1 MIRVYRVKA
10 VPLVI
15 STGYYFILMCG
26 DEEVVGFKYEDDAD
40 KICDLLNSQDELI
53 GEITKSLLYCI
64 DNERSYGDE
73 YTADVLNDIVEQ
85 FKLRERI

>member
-1 MIRVYRVKA
+1 MYRVKA

-40 KICDLLNSQDELI
+40 KICDLLNKQDELI

-85 FKLRERI
+85 FKLRERK

>member
-1 MIRVYRVKA
+1 MYRVKA
-10 VPLVI
+10 VPLGI
-15 STGYYFILMCG
+15 SAGYYFILMCG

>member
-1 MIRVYRVKA
+1 MYSVKA

-26 DEEVVGFKYEDDAD
+26 DEEIVGFKYEDDAD
-40 KICDLLNSQDELI
+40 KICDLLNSQDKLI
-53 GEITKSLLYCI
+53 GEITKSLLYSI

-73 YTADVLNDIVEQ
+73 YTAEVLNDIVEQ